1 MNCQLNWRNK
11 NIDPVTDCVE
21 EVVVCPGTI
30 NDVGESKGARTGV
43 WLVHINYT
51 TFITT
56 TSDDRAGSGLLLG
69 VFVLRRNQNNL
80 GGKPLIVV
88 ILTIVTAVTL
98 TKPHQTLT
106 GSEIFYSQ
114 NILFCCHNLHGNFPF
129 VFV

>member
-1 MNCQLNWRNK
+1 ML
-11 NIDPVTDCVE
+11 VL
-21 EVVVCPGTI
+21 VCPGTI
-30 NDVGESKGARTGV
+30 NDVGERRGVRTGV

-56 TSDDRAGSGLLLG
+56 AEGDKAGSGLLLG

-106 GSEIFYSQ
+106 GSEMFYSQ
-114 NILFCCHNLHGNFPF
+114 HSVLLLQFTGRFSICLCLNKKPAQKTGKGEVGDLI
-129 VFV
+129 